1 MSKKQASP
9 ERYAEL
15 NGGRPVT
22 FVNYDMPDGE
32 KKQYKKWLGDQNEQS
47 LFVLIDSLVG
57 SGYAISIKH
66 DEYNDCEAAYITT
79 QQEGNQNRALI
90 LSGRGRSVLTA
101 AANALF
107 KHFVLFDAQWPE
119 ATSRKKP
126 TDEE

>member
-1 MSKKQASP
+1 MAKKQASP

-15 NGGRPVT
+15 NGGKAVT

-32 KKQYKKWLGDQNEQS
+32 KKQYKKWLGDQNEGT
-47 LFVLIDSLVG
+47 LLELVARLLET
-57 SGYAISIKH
+57 GYAVSIKH
-66 DEYNDCEAAYITT
+66 DEYNDCEASYLTT
-79 QQEGNQNRALI
+79 SQEGNPNKALI
-90 LSGRGRSVLTA
+90 LSGRGRSVVTA
-101 AANALF
+101 LANVLF

>member
-1 MSKKQASP
+1 MAKKQASP

-32 KKQYKKWLGDQNEQS
+32 KKQYKKWLGEQNEQS
-47 LFVLIDSLVG
+47 LFGAIAMLLEA
-57 SGYAISIKH
+57 GYAISIKH
-66 DEYNDCEAAYITT
+66 DDYNDCEAAYITT
-79 QQEGNQNRALI
+79 SQEGNPNKALI
-90 LSGRGRSVLTA
+90 LSGRGRSVVTA
-101 AANALF
+101 VANALF
-107 KHFVLFDAQWPE
+107 KHLVLFDAQWPE

>member
-1 MSKKQASP
+1 MTKGKASP

-32 KKQYKKWLGDQNEQS
+32 KKQYKKWLGEQS
-47 LFVLIDSLVG
+47 EVTLLELVARLLE

-66 DEYNDCEAAYITT
+66 DDYNDCEATYITT
-79 QQEGNQNRALI
+79 SQEGNPNKALI
-90 LSGRGRSVLTA
+90 LSGRGRSVVTA
-101 AANALF
+101 LANSLF
-107 KHFVLFDAQWPE
+107 KHFILFDAQWPE
-119 ATSRKKP
+119 ATVRKKA